1 MKKLKFIGVGGAM
14 NLELGGN
21 CCYLKDGDN
30 LLVIDACEDAT
41 KKLVE
46 EDAFKGV
53 KNIYIAITH
62 THYDHV
68 AGLGILIWYAN
79 FVYKIKPTI
88 IYKTFRYKCNL
99 KKLLKITGVNKKHFN
114 LIKDSDFNM
123 DGLTIEFK
131 KTMHAPELQ
140 CFGFMFSDN
149 KGKYYYTGD
158 SNDVKYVRELCNDD
172 SVKTIYC
179 EVATET
185 FDVHIKYDDIKDLSK
200 DKLVLMHVNTM
211 DLYNQIKK
219 DGFSVGL

>member
-99 KKLLKITGVNKKHFN
+99 KKLLKN
-114 LIKDSDFNM
+114 
-123 DGLTIEFK
+123 
-131 KTMHAPELQ
+131 
-140 CFGFMFSDN
+140 
-149 KGKYYYTGD
+149 Y
-158 SNDVKYVRELCNDD
+158 
-172 SVKTIYC
+172 
-179 EVATET
+179 
-185 FDVHIKYDDIKDLSK
+185 HIL
-200 DKLVLMHVNTM
+200 KLLFI
-211 DLYNQIKK
+211 L
-219 DGFSVGL
+219 